1 MEVDKEIVVLVA
13 DDSIGI
19 RMIAKKIFKKL
30 GYTNVVVVDDGST
43 AMDYLNENSV
53 DLVVADWNMPELS
66 GIDLAKKMRLD
77 DSLKNIPF
85 LLVTAE
91 EDQDAIME
99 ALRAGVN
106 NYMTKPY
113 DAKVLQEKIEKMFSF
128 KERKSSRRPSQ

>member
-1 MEVDKEIVVLVA
+1 MEVNKEIAILVA

-30 GYTNVVVVDDGST
+30 GYSNVVVVDDGST
-43 AMDYLNENSV
+43 AMEHLDKNSV

-66 GIDLAKKMRLD
+66 GIDLAKKMRQV
-77 DSLKNIPF
+77 DSLKDIPF

-113 DAKVLQEKIEKMFSF
+113 DAKILQKKIEKMFSF
-128 KERKSSRRPSQ
+128 QEKKSHRGSS